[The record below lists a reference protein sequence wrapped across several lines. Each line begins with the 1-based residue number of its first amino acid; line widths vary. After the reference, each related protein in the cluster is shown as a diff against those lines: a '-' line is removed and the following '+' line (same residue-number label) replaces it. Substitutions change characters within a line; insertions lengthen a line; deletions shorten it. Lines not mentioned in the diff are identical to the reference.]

1 MFVGEVISI
10 SIREIIWIIILES
23 LIELDP
29 YSDVDDVVGHE
40 PN

>member
-1 MFVGEVISI
+1 VGEVVSI
-10 SIREIIWIIILES
+10 SIREIIWIIILQS

-29 YSDVDDVVGHE
+29 YNDVDDVVGHE